1 MRTETVITL
10 HSSRSIHRVKA
21 EDILLIH
28 CDSSICDI
36 VLLSGQVI
44 LVSKPLNY
52 FESILSESWLVRINR
67 SDIVNFNHIV
77 EIRIEGTR
85 KKTCVLSNGKS
96 LPISY
101 RKWPILKK
109 LIND

>member
-1 MRTETVITL
+1 MNAGTVITL
-10 HSSRSIHRVKA
+10 HSLHSIHRVKA

-28 CDSSICDI
+28 CDSSICDV

-52 FESILSESWLVRINR
+52 FESILSVSWLVRINR
-67 SDIVNFNHIV
+67 SDLVNFNHIV
-77 EIRIEGTR
+77 EIRKEGTR
-85 KKTCVLSNGKS
+85 KKTCVLSNGKC

-101 RKWPILKK
+101 RKWSALKE
-109 LIND
+109 LINN